1 MSGAFN
7 GPDDADDT
15 HDARLR
21 SWVASAED
29 PHTDFPLQNLPLGR
43 FRRRGS
49 DEPLRAGVAIGDQVL
64 DLRLAL
70 ERGPWSPAVAGLLEP
85 LARGDLNAFIARG
98 AAARRTLRAALS
110 RALREG
116 AAAEAVLRP
125 CLVPQA
131 QAAMALPCEV
141 GDYTDFF
148 TGIHHA
154 TAVGKLFRPDQPLLP
169 NYEWV
174 PIGYHGRSSS
184 LQVSG
189 QAFHRPR
196 GQYKTEA
203 AMPVFGPCQ
212 RLDYELELGAIVGPG
227 NAPGEAIP
235 MAQAEEHLAGLVLLN
250 DWSARDVQA
259 WEYQPLG
266 PFLAKN
272 FATTLSPW
280 IVTMEA
286 LQPFRRPFE
295 RAADRPQP
303 LPHLDG
309 AANRAQGALDIV
321 LEVWLQTA
329 AMRGRGEA
337 AVRLMQ
343 SNFRDAYWTLAQL
356 VAHHSSNGCNLRP
369 GDLLGSGTQ
378 SGPLPDQGGSLLELT
393 QGGKLPLMLPDG
405 ETRRFLQDGDSVALR
420 AFCERPGQR
429 RIGFGECVAEV
440 LAARS

>member
-1 MSGAFN
+1 MNAADIAGL
-7 GPDDADDT
+7 DDT
-15 HDARLR
+15 HDAGLR
-21 SWVASAED
+21 SWVASAQD
-29 PHTDFPLQNLPLGR
+29 PLADFPLQNLPLGR

-49 DEPLRAGVAIGDQVL
+49 DEPLRGGVAIGDAVL
-64 DLRLAL
+64 DLRLAHEL
-70 ERGPWSPAVAGLLEP
+70 CPWSPEVSRLLEP
-85 LARGDLNAFIARG
+85 LARGELNAFIALG
-98 AAARRTLRAALS
+98 AAARRTVRAALS
-110 RALREG
+110 QALREG
-116 AAAEAVLRP
+116 SDDEPWLQS

-131 QAAMALPCEV
+131 QAEMAMPCEI
-141 GDYTDFF
+141 GDYTDFY

-203 AMPVFGPCQ
+203 AVPVFGPCQ

-227 NAPGEAIP
+227 NALGEPIA
-235 MAQAEEHLAGLVLLN
+235 MARAEEHLAGLVLLN

-309 AANRAQGALDIV
+309 EVNRAQGAIDIV
-321 LEVWLQTA
+321 LEVWLQTP
-329 AMRGRGEA
+329 AMRARGDA

-378 SGPLPDQGGSLLELT
+378 SGPLPAQGGSLLELT
-393 QGGKLPLMLPDG
+393 QGGKAPITLPSG

-420 AFCERPGQR
+420 AFCERDGQR
-429 RIGFGECVAEV
+429 RIGFGDCVATV
-440 LAARS
+440 LAPRS